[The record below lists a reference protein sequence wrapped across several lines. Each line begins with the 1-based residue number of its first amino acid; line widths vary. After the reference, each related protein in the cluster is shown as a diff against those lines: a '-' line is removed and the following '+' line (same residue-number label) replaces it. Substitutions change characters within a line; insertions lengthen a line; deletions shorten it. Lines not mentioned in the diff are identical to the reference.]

1 MDITVSFQGIVLQA
15 VDECSDLMTSPRVLV
30 VASTHGNEVN
40 APWLLEQWSSHNE
53 LIDPCG
59 CAVQTVIGNPD
70 ARTQGRRYLDRDLNR
85 SFRPDLL
92 QLSATHPERSDR
104 EMLRALELLRTFGPE
119 GERPCDLLID
129 LHSTTAA
136 MGNCLVLYSRRP
148 ADLALAAL
156 VQSSLGLQVYLHEGD
171 AAQQGFMA
179 ERWPCGLAIEVGPV
193 PQNVR
198 RHDIVQQTRLAL
210 QAVFEVIADVKSG
223 TASYPSQLVLH
234 RHLKSLDLPR
244 QASGEVAALI
254 HPQLQDRDWIPLR
267 RGDPLFVSAQGTTI
281 AYEGPDGAVPVFI
294 NEAAYAEKAIALSL
308 TSREEWPLSNSWAEA
323 IALLL
328 NGNQRGEPL

>member
-1 MDITVSFQGIVLQA
+1 MAL
-15 VDECSDLMTSPRVLV
+15 PRVLV
-30 VASTHGNEVN
+30 VAGTHGNEIN
-40 APWLLEQWSSHNE
+40 APWLLDQWQSNPA
-53 LIDPCG
+53 LIDCCG
-59 CAVQTVIGNPD
+59 VTTVPVIGNP
-70 ARTQGRRYLDRDLNR
+70 AALAEGRRYLDRDLNR

-92 QLSATHPERSDR
+92 QQSATHPERSDR
-104 EMLRALELLRTFGPE
+104 EMLRALELLCEFGPE
-119 GERPCDLLID
+119 GQKPCDLVVD

-136 MGNCLVLYSRRP
+136 MGNCLVVYGRRP

-156 VQSSLGLQVYLHEGD
+156 VQSSLGLQVYLHEAD
-171 AAQQGFMA
+171 AAQQGFMV
-179 ERWPCGLAIEVGPV
+179 ERWPCGLVIEVGPV
-193 PQNVR
+193 PQGVR

-210 QAVFEVIADVKSG
+210 QAVFQAIADVVSG

-244 QASGEVAALI
+244 QASGEVAALV
-254 HPQLQDRDWIPLR
+254 HPQLQGRDWIPLR
-267 RGDPLFVSAQGTTI
+267 CGDPLFVSARGTTI
-281 AYEGPDGAVPVFI
+281 AYQGPDGAVPVFI

-308 TSREEWPLSNSWAEA
+308 TSREEWPLSKSWTEA

>member
-1 MDITVSFQGIVLQA
+1 
-15 VDECSDLMTSPRVLV
+15 MTSPRVLV
-30 VASTHGNEVN
+30 VAGTHGNEVN
-40 APWLLEQWSSHNE
+40 APWLLEQWSSQNE
-53 LIDPCG
+53 LIDSCG
-59 CAVQTVIGNPD
+59 CCVQTVIGNPD
-70 ARTQGRRYLDRDLNR
+70 ARAQGRRYLDRDLNR

-92 QLSATHPERSDR
+92 QRSETHPECSDH
-104 EMLRALELLRTFGPE
+104 EMLRALELLRKFGPE
-119 GERPCDLLID
+119 GQRPCDLVVD

-136 MGNCLVLYSRRP
+136 MGNCLVVYGRRP

-156 VQSSLGLQVYLHEGD
+156 VQSSLGLQVYLHEAD
-171 AAQQGFMA
+171 AAQQGFMV
-179 ERWPCGLAIEVGPV
+179 ERWPCGLVIEVGPV
-193 PQNVR
+193 PQGVR

-210 QAVFEVIADVKSG
+210 QAVFQAIADVVSG
-223 TASYPSQLVLH
+223 KASYPRQLLLH

-267 RGDPLFVSAQGTTI
+267 CGDPLFVSAQGTTI
-281 AYEGPDGAVPVFI
+281 AYEGLDGAVPVFI

-308 TSREEWPLSNSWAEA
+308 TSREQWPLSQSWTEA
-323 IALLL
+323 LAVML